1 MIIQVVGWVELPEQ
15 RRLCPIFCANMDP
28 DKWDTTVWYQVIRNP
43 QEFRGLSTGLR
54 IWGVTHHVKFEPK
67 PTLFGLPS
75 CKKDQ
80 NLNPFFLSLK
90 IVVPFFLYL
99 LPNTNKKTG
108 TPYLTSFFFIQT
120 MGFAHWSSPLMGG
133 PNKSPLPPHVMGLTN
148 SSLYLQAS
156 NFSLGKHLVNMFD
169 PFLLVCNFSKYNCFH
184 SNTSRI
190 Q

>member
-15 RRLCPIFCANMDP
+15 RRLYPIFCANMDP

-108 TPYLTSFFFIQT
+108 TPYLTSSFFFYSNYGLCPLVQPTNGRSQQISPSASCYGLNQFVYLPATFQLLLRQT
-120 MGFAHWSSPLMGG
+120 LSQ
-133 PNKSPLPPHVMGLTN
+133 HV
-148 SSLYLQAS
+148 
-156 NFSLGKHLVNMFD
+156 
-169 PFLLVCNFSKYNCFH
+169 
-184 SNTSRI
+184 
-190 Q
+190 